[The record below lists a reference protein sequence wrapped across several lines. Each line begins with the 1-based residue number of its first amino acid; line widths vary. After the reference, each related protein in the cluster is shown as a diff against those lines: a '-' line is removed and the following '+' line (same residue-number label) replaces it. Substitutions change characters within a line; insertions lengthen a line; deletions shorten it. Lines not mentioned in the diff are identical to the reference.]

1 MNTSTST
8 PTMARA
14 TATPKAAQQPIRVML
29 IDDHPTLLWGL
40 EKLINAEMP
49 RMNVTATARNAD
61 EALACLARETPDVVL
76 LDLDLDGQN
85 GLDLLPALLHQ
96 GRTRVLVLTGERKQ
110 NVLDQAVQKGA
121 RGILRKD
128 ASAELLL
135 KAIEKTHEGELWLD
149 RGTLGRVFTE
159 FIDPA
164 SAPQPDPETLRQAS
178 LTARERRIIALVV
191 QSQGASNKALAQ
203 SLFIS
208 EHTLRNHLSSVYQKL
223 DVANRLELYVYAT
236 RHQLGAAD
244 DDAAA

>member
-1 MNTSTST
+1 MNTSSATLTRT
-8 PTMARA
+8 P
-14 TATPKAAQQPIRVML
+14 ATPLAAQQPIRVML

-40 EKLINAEMP
+40 EKLINAETP
-49 RMNVTATARNAD
+49 RMSVMATARNTE
-61 EALACLARETPDVVL
+61 EALACLAQETPDVVL
-76 LDLDLDGQN
+76 LDLDLDGHS
-85 GLDLLPALLHQ
+85 GLVLMPALLKQ
-96 GRTRVLVLTGERKQ
+96 TRTRVLILTGERQQ

-128 ASAELLL
+128 ASAEHVL

-159 FIDPA
+159 FRDPA
-164 SAPQPDPETLRQAS
+164 SARKPDPETLRQAS

-236 RHQLGAAD
+236 RHQLGTAD
-244 DDAAA
+244 TET

>member
-1 MNTSTST
+1 MNTSTFPMT
-8 PTMARA
+8 RAPA
-14 TATPKAAQQPIRVML
+14 TAQALPQPIRVML
-29 IDDHPTLLWGL
+29 IDDHPTMLWGL
-40 EKLINAEMP
+40 EKLINAETP
-49 RMNVTATARNAD
+49 RMSVVATARNAE
-61 EALACLARETPDVVL
+61 EALACLPRAAPDVVL
-76 LDLDLDGQN
+76 LDLDLDGRN

-128 ASAELLL
+128 ASAEHVL

-159 FIDPA
+159 FRDPA
-164 SAPQPDPETLRQAS
+164 SLPKPDPETLRQAS

-191 QSQGASNKALAQ
+191 QSQGASNKVLAQ

-223 DVANRLELYVYAT
+223 EVANRLELYVYAT

-244 DDAAA
+244 TET

>member
-1 MNTSTST
+1 MNTSSATLTRT
-8 PTMARA
+8 P
-14 TATPKAAQQPIRVML
+14 ATPLAAQQPIRVML

-40 EKLINAEMP
+40 EKLINAETP
-49 RMNVTATARNAD
+49 RMSVMGTARNTE
-61 EALACLARETPDVVL
+61 EALACLAHETPDVVL
-76 LDLDLDGQN
+76 LDLDLDGQS
-85 GLDLLPALLHQ
+85 GLVLMPALLKQ
-96 GRTRVLVLTGERKQ
+96 TRTRVLILTGERQQ

-128 ASAELLL
+128 ASAEHVL

-159 FIDPA
+159 FRDPT
-164 SAPQPDPETLRQAS
+164 SARKPDPESLRQAS

-191 QSQGASNKALAQ
+191 QSQGASNKSLAQ

-244 DDAAA
+244 TET

>member
-1 MNTSTST
+1 MNTSTA
-8 PTMARA
+8 TMTRA
-14 TATPKAAQQPIRVML
+14 TDSPEALPQPIRVML
-29 IDDHPTLLWGL
+29 IDDHPTMLWGL
-40 EKLINAEMP
+40 EKLINAETP
-49 RMNVTATARNAD
+49 RMSVVATARSAE
-61 EALACLARETPDVVL
+61 EALACLSRATPDVVL
-76 LDLDLDGQN
+76 LDLDLDGRN

-128 ASAELLL
+128 ASAEHVL

-159 FIDPA
+159 FRDPA
-164 SAPQPDPETLRQAS
+164 SLPKPDPETLRQAS

-191 QSQGASNKALAQ
+191 QSQGASNKLLAQ

-244 DDAAA
+244 TET

>member
-1 MNTSTST
+1 MNTSTA
-8 PTMARA
+8 TMTRA
-14 TATPKAAQQPIRVML
+14 TDSPEALPQPIRVML
-29 IDDHPTLLWGL
+29 IDDHPTMLWGL
-40 EKLINAEMP
+40 EKLINAETP
-49 RMNVTATARNAD
+49 RMSVVATARSAE
-61 EALACLARETPDVVL
+61 EALACLSRATPDVVL
-76 LDLDLDGQN
+76 LDLDLDGRN

-128 ASAELLL
+128 ASAEHVL

-159 FIDPA
+159 FRDPA
-164 SAPQPDPETLRQAS
+164 SLPKPDPETLRQAS

-236 RHQLGAAD
+236 RHQLGEAD
-244 DDAAA
+244 TET

>member
-8 PTMARA
+8 MTRA

-40 EKLINAEMP
+40 EKLINSETP
-49 RMNVTATARNAD
+49 RMSVMATARNAE
-61 EALACLARETPDVVL
+61 EALACLAHETPDVVL
-76 LDLDLDGQN
+76 LDLDLDGQS
-85 GLDLLPALLHQ
+85 GLVLMPALLKQ
-96 GRTRVLVLTGERKQ
+96 SRTRVLILTGERKQ
-110 NVLDQAVQKGA
+110 SVLDQAVQKGA

-128 ASAELLL
+128 ASAEHVL

-159 FIDPA
+159 FRDPA
-164 SAPQPDPETLRQAS
+164 SVPKPDPETLRQAS

-236 RHQLGAAD
+236 RHQLGASDAD
-244 DDAAA
+244 PAA

>member
-1 MNTSTST
+1 MNTSTA
-8 PTMARA
+8 TMTRA
-14 TATPKAAQQPIRVML
+14 PATQQAVQPPIRVML
-29 IDDHPTLLWGL
+29 IDDHPTMLWGL
-40 EKLINAEMP
+40 EKLINAETP
-49 RMNVTATARNAD
+49 RMSVMATARNAE
-61 EALACLARETPDVVL
+61 EALACLAHETPDVVL
-76 LDLDLDGQN
+76 LDLDLDGRN

-96 GRTRVLVLTGERKQ
+96 GRTRVLVLTGERQQ
-110 NVLDQAVQKGA
+110 NILDQAVQKGA

-128 ASAELLL
+128 ASAEHVL
-135 KAIEKTHEGELWLD
+135 KAIVKTHEGELWLD

-159 FIDPA
+159 FRDPV
-164 SAPQPDPETLRQAS
+164 SARKPDPETLRQAS

-244 DDAAA
+244 ADAAA

>member
-1 MNTSTST
+1 MNTSSATLTRT
-8 PTMARA
+8 P
-14 TATPKAAQQPIRVML
+14 ATPLAAQQPIRVML

-40 EKLINAEMP
+40 EKLINAETP
-49 RMNVTATARNAD
+49 RMSVMGTARNTE
-61 EALACLARETPDVVL
+61 EALACLAHETPDVVL
-76 LDLDLDGQN
+76 LDLDLDGES
-85 GLDLLPALLHQ
+85 GLVLLPALLKQ
-96 GRTRVLVLTGERKQ
+96 TQTRVLILTGERQQ

-128 ASAELLL
+128 ASAEHVL

-159 FIDPA
+159 FRDPT
-164 SAPQPDPETLRQAS
+164 SARKPDPESLRQAS

-191 QSQGASNKALAQ
+191 QSQGASNKSLAQ

-244 DDAAA
+244 ADAAA

>member
-1 MNTSTST
+1 MNTSSATLTRT
-8 PTMARA
+8 P
-14 TATPKAAQQPIRVML
+14 ATPLAAQQPIRVML

-40 EKLINAEMP
+40 EKLINAETP
-49 RMNVTATARNAD
+49 RMSVMATARNTE
-61 EALACLARETPDVVL
+61 EALACLAHETPDVVL
-76 LDLDLDGQN
+76 LDLDLDGQS
-85 GLDLLPALLHQ
+85 GLVLMPALLKQ
-96 GRTRVLVLTGERKQ
+96 SRTRVLVLTGERQQK
-110 NVLDQAVQKGA
+110 VLDQAVQKGA

-128 ASAELLL
+128 ASAEHVL

-159 FIDPA
+159 FRDPA
-164 SAPQPDPETLRQAS
+164 SARKPDPETLRQAS

-236 RHQLGAAD
+236 RHQLGTAD
-244 DDAAA
+244 TET

>member
-1 MNTSTST
+1 MNTSSATLTRT
-8 PTMARA
+8 P
-14 TATPKAAQQPIRVML
+14 ATPLAAQQPIRVML

-40 EKLINAEMP
+40 EKLINAETP
-49 RMNVTATARNAD
+49 RMSVMATARNTE
-61 EALACLARETPDVVL
+61 EALACLAHETPDVVL
-76 LDLDLDGQN
+76 LDLDLDGQS
-85 GLDLLPALLHQ
+85 GLVLMPALLKQ
-96 GRTRVLVLTGERKQ
+96 TRTRVLILTGERQQ

-128 ASAELLL
+128 ASAEHVL

-159 FIDPA
+159 FRDPA
-164 SAPQPDPETLRQAS
+164 SLPKPDPESLRQAS

-236 RHQLGAAD
+236 RHQLGTAD
-244 DDAAA
+244 TET

>member
-1 MNTSTST
+1 M
-8 PTMARA
+8 
-14 TATPKAAQQPIRVML
+14 
-29 IDDHPTLLWGL
+29 
-40 EKLINAEMP
+40 
-49 RMNVTATARNAD
+49 ATARNAE
-61 EALACLARETPDVVL
+61 EALACLAHETPDVVL
-76 LDLDLDGQN
+76 LDLDLDGRN

-96 GRTRVLVLTGERKQ
+96 GRTRVLVLTGERQQ
-110 NVLDQAVQKGA
+110 NILDQAVQKGA

-128 ASAELLL
+128 ASAEHVL
-135 KAIEKTHEGELWLD
+135 KAIVKTHEGELWLD

-159 FIDPA
+159 FRDPT
-164 SAPQPDPETLRQAS
+164 SARKPDPESLRQAS

-191 QSQGASNKALAQ
+191 QSQGASNKSLAQ

-244 DDAAA
+244 ADAAA

>member
-1 MNTSTST
+1 
-8 PTMARA
+8 
-14 TATPKAAQQPIRVML
+14 
-29 IDDHPTLLWGL
+29 
-40 EKLINAEMP
+40 
-49 RMNVTATARNAD
+49 
-61 EALACLARETPDVVL
+61 VVL
-76 LDLDLDGQN
+76 LDLDLDGES
-85 GLDLLPALLHQ
+85 GLVLLPALLKQ
-96 GRTRVLVLTGERKQ
+96 TQTRVLILTGERQQ

-128 ASAELLL
+128 ASAEHVL

-159 FIDPA
+159 FRDPT
-164 SAPQPDPETLRQAS
+164 SARKPDPESLRQAS

-191 QSQGASNKALAQ
+191 QSQGASNKSLAQ

-244 DDAAA
+244 ADAAA